1 MFLRMRAEN
10 PEHPGSAGPC
20 QASEKELA
28 WAWARA
34 VISATCGSA
43 EFFYPTP
50 CRQRYVTGRRKGEI
64 WPASREVAFRSLILD
79 GLIHPEQ
86 AVHGVAEVETRY

>member
-1 MFLRMRAEN
+1 MFLRMRAGN

-43 EFFYPTP
+43 EFFYPTGCAP
-50 CRQRYVTGRRKGEI
+50 RDWGTARGEVNHLAYLQVGALR
-64 WPASREVAFRSLILD
+64 P
-79 GLIHPEQ
+79 
-86 AVHGVAEVETRY
+86 